1 MAELLGASSSK
12 KRQRAG
18 EEGEGF
24 ESAAAAA
31 DEEDRI
37 LALPEDLRLRILALL
52 PLNSAIRTGALST
65 RWRALWAHRWP
76 APSSLDL
83 HLRSGDAPKKILE
96 SLQRRGLRRLDRFS
110 LTMDMNGNSLLW
122 RDLED
127 KDPQRFLDYAAACGV
142 EDLHIDAGNRVKS
155 KFSTFK
161 FPTGCPHLAR
171 LVLRRIARVSIG
183 FFPYSGAFPV
193 LEVLHLH
200 LVSSVHI
207 SKLLWACPLLKT
219 LYLSHCD
226 CDGSDGAIDAEG
238 HAHLRSLTVAECN
251 RITHIDA
258 SRASGLRSF
267 RLSSASLPTYNIAAT
282 APLEDLYISL
292 RGRNFNPIKHWIQA
306 LPDLANL
313 TVLTICSIALRRVY
327 ALDRFGSATCLTKLR
342 YLPSLRELQL
352 VMLEMDY
359 TSLAHMYT
367 FFRCCM
373 CPQLE
378 RLFVQLPSSSHD
390 IYADNSLEV
399 AEEDELDEEL
409 YEDDDPDEEEDESVE
424 EEDES
429 VEELLSEGYEAEE
442 ELLLEQLSEEY
453 MLKERLYYEDVYEED
468 RPEENVPEDEQFEE
482 VVPKDEQSEEDVPE
496 DEQSEE
502 DVPLYGLN
510 NLVFAKLM
518 KFKGHYFEMRLVSFL
533 LRRATGLQ
541 KLLLVPP
548 VGVGNYME
556 ALGEEPLDTSGFL
569 ETILDFEKAS
579 PDAEI
584 VLSDSD
590 PTAIQPLHSDVF

>member
-1 MAELLGASSSK
+1 MAELLGESSSK
-12 KRQRAG
+12 KRRAG

-24 ESAAAAA
+24 EAAAA
-31 DEEDRI
+31 DEDEEDR
-37 LALPEDLRLRILALL
+37 LSALPEDLRLRILALL

-65 RWRALWAHRWP
+65 RWRELWARRWP
-76 APSSLDL
+76 APSSLDI
-83 HLRSGDAPKKILE
+83 HLRSGDAPKQILE

-110 LTMDMNGNSLLW
+110 LTMDMNWRSLLW
-122 RDLED
+122 RNLED

-142 EDLHIDAGNRVKS
+142 ADLHIDAGNHSLS
-155 KFSTFK
+155 KFSTFT
-161 FPTGCPHLAR
+161 FPAGCDHLAR
-171 LVLRRIARVSIG
+171 LVLRHIARVSIS
-183 FFPYSGAFPV
+183 FSPCSDAFPA
-193 LEVLHLH
+193 LEVLHLD
-200 LVSSVHI
+200 LVSSVNI
-207 SKLLWACPLLKT
+207 SKLLWACPRLKT

-226 CDGSDGAIDAEG
+226 CDGIDGAINDN
-238 HAHLRSLTVAECN
+238 AHLRSLTVVECN
-251 RITHIDA
+251 RITHIEA

-267 RLSSASLPTYNIAAT
+267 RLSSARLPTYNIPAT

-292 RGRNFNPIKHWIQA
+292 RGQNFNPIKHWIQA

-313 TVLTICSIALRRVY
+313 RVLTICSIALRRIY
-327 ALDRFGSATCLTKLR
+327 ALDRFGSATCLNKLR

-359 TSLAHMYT
+359 ISLAHMYT

-390 IYADNSLEV
+390 IYANNSLEV
-399 AEEDELDEEL
+399 AEEDEQDEEL
-409 YEDDDPDEEEDESVE
+409 YEGNAPDEEEDEPVE
-424 EEDES
+424 E
-429 VEELLSEGYEAEE
+429 LSEGYEAEE

-468 RPEENVPEDEQFEE
+468 LSEEAVPEDEHFEE
-482 VVPKDEQSEEDVPE
+482 VVPE
-496 DEQSEE
+496 DEQSEDVLEDEQSDE

-548 VGVGNYME
+548 VDGGNYME
-556 ALGEEPLDTSGFL
+556 ALGDEPLDTSSFL

-579 PDAEI
+579 PDVEI
-584 VLSDSD
+584 VLNDSD
-590 PTAIQPLHSDVF
+590 PTAIQPVHSDVF